1 MNGKFPEPAG
11 NARGSVLH
19 SAGLLCS
26 LLGMWDW
33 IVIKD
38 ALRAVVEIFILWV
51 FLYQIYRAFHATR
64 GARIM
69 VGLFACFL
77 ALVVL
82 AFFFQLNVISW
93 ILTRIFA
100 PGLALALVVIFQ
112 PELRV
117 GLAKL
122 GSHPFFS
129 SFAKLQ
135 RVDFLDNFC
144 KAVSKLSNQRFGALF
159 AFERSISMKP
169 IEDSGVKLDAIFSP
183 ELALTIFHTKTA
195 LHDGGVVISGDRIS
209 AAACVFP
216 VSQKEMSDRTL
227 GLRHR
232 AGVGMSEESDC
243 VVVVVS
249 EETGAIAL
257 AVGGKLERNL
267 TPEQLKG
274 RLEELLNISSSNEKL
289 LLLNWPAKLFCLV
302 LAVIIWSF
310 INHWVTTNDG
320 VPSRGQLEE
329 IRRSHP

>member
-19 SAGLLCS
+19 LAGLLCS

-38 ALRAVVEIFILWV
+38 TLRAVVEIFILWV

-64 GARIM
+64 GARIR
-69 VGLFACFL
+69 VGLLACCL

-82 AFFFQLNVISW
+82 ASFLQLNVISW

-274 RLEELLNISSSNEKL
+274 RLEELLNISSSNEKT
-289 LLLNWPAKLFCLV
+289 AI
-302 LAVIIWSF
+302 A
-310 INHWVTTNDG
+310 
-320 VPSRGQLEE
+320 
-329 IRRSHP
+329 

>member
-1 MNGKFPEPAG
+1 
-11 NARGSVLH
+11 
-19 SAGLLCS
+19 
-26 LLGMWDW
+26 MWDW
-33 IVIKD
+33 IMIKD
-38 ALRAVVEIFILWV
+38 ALRAIVEIFILWV

-100 PGLALALVVIFQ
+100 PGLALAL
-112 PELRV
+112 

-274 RLEELLNISSSNEKL
+274 RLEELLNISPSNEKT
-289 LLLNWPAKLFCLV
+289 AI
-302 LAVIIWSF
+302 A
-310 INHWVTTNDG
+310 
-320 VPSRGQLEE
+320 
-329 IRRSHP
+329 

>member
-1 MNGKFPEPAG
+1 LLLFISQRTALLFKNFYLFPERTEMSSNSGTEMNGKFPEPAG

-274 RLEELLNISSSNEKL
+274 RLEELLNISSSNEKT
-289 LLLNWPAKLFCLV
+289 AI
-302 LAVIIWSF
+302 A
-310 INHWVTTNDG
+310 
-320 VPSRGQLEE
+320 
-329 IRRSHP
+329 

>member
-1 MNGKFPEPAG
+1 
-11 NARGSVLH
+11 
-19 SAGLLCS
+19 
-26 LLGMWDW
+26 MWDW
-33 IVIKD
+33 IMIKEC
-38 ALRAVVEIFILWV
+38 ARAIVEIFILWV
-51 FLYQIYRAFHATR
+51 FLYQIYRAFQATR

-69 VGLFACFL
+69 DGLFACFL

-169 IEDSGVKLDAIFSP
+169 IEDSGVKLDAFFSGTGSDDFPYQDRPARRRRGDFRRPHFRGGLRVPGFP
-183 ELALTIFHTKTA
+183 EGDERPYPGAAPPGGRGHVRGERLRGG
-195 LHDGGVVISGDRIS
+195 GGVRGNGGDCPGRGG
-209 AAACVFP
+209 
-216 VSQKEMSDRTL
+216 Q
-227 GLRHR
+227 
-232 AGVGMSEESDC
+232 AGTQPDAGTVEG
-243 VVVVVS
+243 
-249 EETGAIAL
+249 
-257 AVGGKLERNL
+257 
-267 TPEQLKG
+267 P
-274 RLEELLNISSSNEKL
+274 
-289 LLLNWPAKLFCLV
+289 P
-302 LAVIIWSF
+302 
-310 INHWVTTNDG
+310 
-320 VPSRGQLEE
+320 
-329 IRRSHP
+329 

>member
-1 MNGKFPEPAG
+1 MQDITG
-11 NARGSVLH
+11 NLIEALTRMALPKISIIDIIQIALIAFFVYQFMVWIKYTH
-19 SAGLLCS
+19 AYTLLK
-26 LLGMWDW
+26 G
-33 IVIKD
+33 I
-38 ALRAVVEIFILWV
+38 
-51 FLYQIYRAFHATR
+51 
-64 GARIM
+64 
-69 VGLFACFL
+69 
-77 ALVVL
+77 LVVL
-82 AFFFQLNVISW
+82 LFILVAYIFKMNTILWIFSNLASTLIVGVI
-93 ILTRIFA
+93 
-100 PGLALALVVIFQ
+100 VIFQ

-274 RLEELLNISSSNEKL
+274 RLEELLNISPSNEKT
-289 LLLNWPAKLFCLV
+289 AI
-302 LAVIIWSF
+302 A
-310 INHWVTTNDG
+310 
-320 VPSRGQLEE
+320 
-329 IRRSHP
+329 

>member
-11 NARGSVLH
+11 NAKGSVLH

-169 IEDSGVKLDAIFSP
+169 IEDSGVKLDLSLIH
-183 ELALTIFHTKTA
+183 I
-195 LHDGGVVISGDRIS
+195 
-209 AAACVFP
+209 
-216 VSQKEMSDRTL
+216 
-227 GLRHR
+227 
-232 AGVGMSEESDC
+232 
-243 VVVVVS
+243 
-249 EETGAIAL
+249 
-257 AVGGKLERNL
+257 
-267 TPEQLKG
+267 
-274 RLEELLNISSSNEKL
+274 
-289 LLLNWPAKLFCLV
+289 
-302 LAVIIWSF
+302 
-310 INHWVTTNDG
+310 
-320 VPSRGQLEE
+320 
-329 IRRSHP
+329 

>member
-1 MNGKFPEPAG
+1 M
-11 NARGSVLH
+11 
-19 SAGLLCS
+19 
-26 LLGMWDW
+26 
-33 IVIKD
+33 
-38 ALRAVVEIFILWV
+38 

-64 GARIM
+64 ARASWW
-69 VGLFACFL
+69 GCSP
-77 ALVVL
+77 
-82 AFFFQLNVISW
+82 AFWPWWCWPFSFQLNVISW

-195 LHDGGVVISGDRIS
+195 LHDG
-209 AAACVFP
+209 A
-216 VSQKEMSDRTL
+216 
-227 GLRHR
+227 
-232 AGVGMSEESDC
+232 
-243 VVVVVS
+243 
-249 EETGAIAL
+249 
-257 AVGGKLERNL
+257 
-267 TPEQLKG
+267 
-274 RLEELLNISSSNEKL
+274 
-289 LLLNWPAKLFCLV
+289 W
-302 LAVIIWSF
+302 
-310 INHWVTTNDG
+310 
-320 VPSRGQLEE
+320 
-329 IRRSHP
+329 

>member
-19 SAGLLCS
+19 LAGLLCS

-169 IEDSGVKLDAIFSP
+169 IEDSGVKLDAIF
-183 ELALTIFHTKTA
+183 
-195 LHDGGVVISGDRIS
+195 
-209 AAACVFP
+209 
-216 VSQKEMSDRTL
+216 
-227 GLRHR
+227 LR
-232 AGVGMSEESDC
+232 
-243 VVVVVS
+243 
-249 EETGAIAL
+249 
-257 AVGGKLERNL
+257 
-267 TPEQLKG
+267 
-274 RLEELLNISSSNEKL
+274 
-289 LLLNWPAKLFCLV
+289 NWP
-302 LAVIIWSF
+302 
-310 INHWVTTNDG
+310 
-320 VPSRGQLEE
+320 
-329 IRRSHP
+329 

>member
-1 MNGKFPEPAG
+1 MLLFIFQRTALLFKNFYLSPERTEMSSNLGTEMNGKFPEPAG

-274 RLEELLNISSSNEKL
+274 RLEELLNISSSNEKT
-289 LLLNWPAKLFCLV
+289 AI
-302 LAVIIWSF
+302 A
-310 INHWVTTNDG
+310 
-320 VPSRGQLEE
+320 
-329 IRRSHP
+329 

>member
-1 MNGKFPEPAG
+1 MRSGRLLKF
-11 NARGSVLH
+11 
-19 SAGLLCS
+19 
-26 LLGMWDW
+26 
-33 IVIKD
+33 
-38 ALRAVVEIFILWV
+38 FILWV

-122 GSHPFFS
+122 GKPPVFFS

-249 EETGAIAL
+249 EETGGYR
-257 AVGGKLERNL
+257 VGRRREAGTSNL

-274 RLEELLNISSSNEKL
+274 RLEELLNISSSNEKNCYCL
-289 LLLNWPAKLFCLV
+289 IGLPSCSVWCWP
-302 LAVIIWSF
+302 
-310 INHWVTTNDG
+310 
-320 VPSRGQLEE
+320 
-329 IRRSHP
+329 

>member
-1 MNGKFPEPAG
+1 LLLFIFQRTALLFKNFYLSPERTEMSSNSGTEMNGKFPEPAG

-274 RLEELLNISSSNEKL
+274 RLEELLNISSSNEKT
-289 LLLNWPAKLFCLV
+289 AI
-302 LAVIIWSF
+302 A
-310 INHWVTTNDG
+310 
-320 VPSRGQLEE
+320 
-329 IRRSHP
+329 

>member
-267 TPEQLKG
+267 TPEQL
-274 RLEELLNISSSNEKL
+274 
-289 LLLNWPAKLFCLV
+289 
-302 LAVIIWSF
+302 
-310 INHWVTTNDG
+310 
-320 VPSRGQLEE
+320 GQLLRQTAQSLPSPEAVNQVVKE
-329 IRRSHP
+329 DATDED

>member
-122 GSHPFFS
+122 GRHPFFS

-274 RLEELLNISSSNEKL
+274 RLEELLNISSSNEKT
-289 LLLNWPAKLFCLV
+289 AI
-302 LAVIIWSF
+302 A
-310 INHWVTTNDG
+310 
-320 VPSRGQLEE
+320 
-329 IRRSHP
+329 